1 MKRLTLALLIMLQ
14 MAVASYGA
22 VSGDVGEYVRKDL
35 FEAYMK
41 NFQATQERILD
52 ELKEMR
58 QEMKEMRQVQ
68 VEQGKEIAALS
79 AKVDGNYA
87 SLSQKIDGN
96 YDSLSNRIDGNYVS
110 LSQKIDG
117 NYASLSQKIDGN
129 YASLSNRIDGNYVSL
144 SNKIDGLESR
154 MDDFRN
160 YLYLIL
166 VLLGIMVAFP
176 SVQKFWQWKAE
187 HQPSFT
193 LEDVKRLIAENNAE
207 LLKTLKS

>member
-1 MKRLTLALLIMLQ
+1 
-14 MAVASYGA
+14 
-22 VSGDVGEYVRKDL
+22 
-35 FEAYMK
+35 
-41 NFQATQERILD
+41 
-52 ELKEMR
+52 
-58 QEMKEMRQVQ
+58 
-68 VEQGKEIAALS
+68 
-79 AKVDGNYA
+79 
-87 SLSQKIDGN
+87 
-96 YDSLSNRIDGNYVS
+96 
-110 LSQKIDG
+110 
-117 NYASLSQKIDGN
+117 GN

-144 SNKIDGLESR
+144 SNRIDGLESR

-207 LLKTLKS
+207 LLRTLKS

>member
-14 MAVASYGA
+14 MTAVSYGA

-52 ELKEMR
+52 ELKEI
-58 QEMKEMRQVQ
+58 RQVQ
-68 VEQGKEIAALS
+68 VEQGKAIAALS

-87 SLSQKIDGN
+87 SLSQ
-96 YDSLSNRIDGNYVS
+96 RIDGNYVS
-110 LSQKIDG
+110 QSQKIDG
-117 NYASLSQKIDGN
+117 NYDALSQKIDGN

-144 SNKIDGLESR
+144 SNRIDGLESR

-176 SVQKFWQWKAE
+176 SVQKFWQWKEE
-187 HQPSFT
+187 HRPSFT

>member
-52 ELKEMR
+52 ELKEI
-58 QEMKEMRQVQ
+58 RQVQ
-68 VEQGKEIAALS
+68 VEQGKAIAALS

-87 SLSQKIDGN
+87 SLSQ
-96 YDSLSNRIDGNYVS
+96 RIDGNYVS
-110 LSQKIDG
+110 Q
-117 NYASLSQKIDGN
+117 SQKIDGN
-129 YASLSNRIDGNYVSL
+129 YASLSNR
-144 SNKIDGLESR
+144 IDGLESR

>member
-1 MKRLTLALLIMLQ
+1 MKKLTLALMIMLQ
-14 MAVASYGA
+14 MTAVSYGA
-22 VSGDVGEYVRKDL
+22 VSGDVGEYVRRDL

-52 ELKEMR
+52 ELKEI
-58 QEMKEMRQVQ
+58 RQVQ
-68 VEQGKEIAALS
+68 VEQGKAIAALS

-87 SLSQKIDGN
+87 SLSQ
-96 YDSLSNRIDGNYVS
+96 RIDGNYVS
-110 LSQKIDG
+110 QSQKIDG
-117 NYASLSQKIDGN
+117 NYDALSQKIDGN

-144 SNKIDGLESR
+144 SNRIDGLESR

>member
-52 ELKEMR
+52 ELKEI
-58 QEMKEMRQVQ
+58 RQVQ
-68 VEQGKEIAALS
+68 VEQGKAIAALS

-87 SLSQKIDGN
+87 SLSQ
-96 YDSLSNRIDGNYVS
+96 RIDGNYVS
-110 LSQKIDG
+110 QSQKIDGNYDALSQKIDG

-144 SNKIDGLESR
+144 SNRIDGLESR

-207 LLKTLKS
+207 LLRTLKS

>member
-1 MKRLTLALLIMLQ
+1 MKKLTLALMIMLQ
-14 MAVASYGA
+14 MTAVSYGA

-52 ELKEMR
+52 ELKEI
-58 QEMKEMRQVQ
+58 RQVQ
-68 VEQGKEIAALS
+68 VEQGKAIAALS

-87 SLSQKIDGN
+87 SLSQ
-96 YDSLSNRIDGNYVS
+96 RIDGNYVS
-110 LSQKIDG
+110 QSQKIDG
-117 NYASLSQKIDGN
+117 NYDALSQKIDGN

-144 SNKIDGLESR
+144 SNRIDGLESR